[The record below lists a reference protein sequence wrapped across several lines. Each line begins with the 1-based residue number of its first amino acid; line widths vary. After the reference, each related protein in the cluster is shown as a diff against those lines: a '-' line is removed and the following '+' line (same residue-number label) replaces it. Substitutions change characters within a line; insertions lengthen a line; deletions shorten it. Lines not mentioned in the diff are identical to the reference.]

1 MTSNNADAQLRR
13 GKAQPAQRDTTAL
26 GTRRRSGAKPPRL
39 RDTTSEDVTELQRA
53 RLILAAVDAADE
65 LTLDEVSV
73 LQITTRAGVSR
84 KTFYE
89 LFEDRNDCLLA
100 AVQATVARIS
110 EAMLPAYRQQRGWAK
125 QIRAGLAALLA
136 FLDEHPAHGRLCVKA
151 AFGGEPR
158 LLAYRM
164 QVTAPVAEALEA
176 GRVKSAVAVTSL
188 TAEALIG
195 AVLSTLHKRLL
206 SSQQESCSELL
217 NPLMSMI
224 ALHFRGPAAARAEL
238 AAPSPKAGKP
248 SVVAPTTNP
257 LEGVQTR
264 LTYRTLRVL
273 RAIEDAPGSSNGT
286 VAAAAGLGDLGQA
299 SKLLKRLQAL
309 ELVDNIGQGA
319 GGPNAWELTERGK
332 RILATINTAA
342 APHATRRGPGSP
354 A

>member
-1 MTSNNADAQLRR
+1 MTSEQTDTQTRR
-13 GKAQPAQRDTTAL
+13 REAKPAQRRDAP
-26 GTRRRSGAKPPRL
+26 GAANRRRTGDRPPRA

-110 EAMLPAYRQQRGWAK
+110 EAVLPAYRQQRGW
-125 QIRAGLAALLA
+125 QRRVRAGLAALLA
-136 FLDEHPAHGRLCVKA
+136 FLDEHPAHGRLCAKA
-151 AFGGEPR
+151 AFGGDPR
-158 LLAYRM
+158 LLAYRLE
-164 QVTAPVAEALEA
+164 VTRPVAAALEQ

-195 AVLSTLHKRLL
+195 AVLSILHKRLL
-206 SSQQESCSELL
+206 SERHEPCAELL

-224 ALHFRGPAAARAEL
+224 ALHFRGPAAARTEL
-238 AAPSPKAGKP
+238 AAPPLSAPRPGAI
-248 SVVAPTTNP
+248 SPTTNP

-273 RAIEDAPGSSNGT
+273 RAIEDAPRSSNGA

-299 SKLLKRLQAL
+299 SKLLKRLQTL
-309 ELVDNIGQGA
+309 ELVENVGAGA
-319 GGPNAWELTERGK
+319 GGPNAWQLTERGQ

-342 APHATRRGPGSP
+342 APHATRRG